1 VIQQKSLTLMA
12 AKGKWWV
19 GVIDDTDGSSGQNW
33 KATVIL
39 TNGETREANNK
50 PKEDLR
56 VRP

>member
-1 VIQQKSLTLMA
+1 MA